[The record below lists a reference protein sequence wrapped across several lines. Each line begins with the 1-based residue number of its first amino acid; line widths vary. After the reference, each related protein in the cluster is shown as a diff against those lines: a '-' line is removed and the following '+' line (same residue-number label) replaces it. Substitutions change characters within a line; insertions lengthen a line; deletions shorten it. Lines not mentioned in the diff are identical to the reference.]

1 MGTETCLRLPGSN
14 PALSVIAEQWER
26 LALDVVSEAGSIRDV
41 TVCQHPI
48 FNFLRTIR
56 RLLAE
61 NPKDQISL
69 FFQWFPPVRCRFAA
83 APSQRWAG
91 YMGGVPDCQR
101 SKVTK
106 ATFFASGPSAAPAPV
121 VESLIARAFRE
132 SHLVFG
138 KRRFNRRT
146 FIGTSPRRSFAW
158 PNCFGAPARWYAP
171 DICQADDSGSR
182 RTSSRTASL
191 SKTPPGTPVAKFRR
205 IVSPP
210 LSRARVHST
219 DGRHPRLTCE
229 VSQAFVSTG
238 VRGRAV
244 GQSTAGGKRF

>member
-1 MGTETCLRLPGSN
+1 MTDRLGSVRKNLAVHVSLSSCLHNVKERTPVNPFRGRRQWKQSFRNLGTETRLRLPGSN

-132 SHLVFG
+132 SHLVFESCT
-138 KRRFNRRT
+138 FNRRS
-146 FIGTSPRRSFAW
+146 GWGVP
-158 PNCFGAPARWYAP
+158 CDP
-171 DICQADDSGSR
+171 D
-182 RTSSRTASL
+182 L
-191 SKTPPGTPVAKFRR
+191 
-205 IVSPP
+205 
-210 LSRARVHST
+210 
-219 DGRHPRLTCE
+219 
-229 VSQAFVSTG
+229 
-238 VRGRAV
+238 RGRNS
-244 GQSTAGGKRF
+244 Q

>member
-91 YMGGVPDCQR
+91 YMGGVPGCQLA
-101 SKVTK
+101 KVTK
-106 ATFFASGPSAAPAPV
+106 ATFFASGPPAAPAPV
-121 VESLIARAFRE
+121 VESLIARAFHE

-138 KRRFNRRT
+138 AQTFNRARLPDRPSAA
-146 FIGTSPRRSFAW
+146 TSHDHCAGRRKRWTTPRRASAGESRRPYRDRPFAVRSLSCVGLLAPGQRPSFA
-158 PNCFGAPARWYAP
+158 A
-171 DICQADDSGSR
+171 
-182 RTSSRTASL
+182 L
-191 SKTPPGTPVAKFRR
+191 SAH
-205 IVSPP
+205 
-210 LSRARVHST
+210 LSRVR
-219 DGRHPRLTCE
+219 
-229 VSQAFVSTG
+229 AFSVW
-238 VRGRAV
+238 AV
-244 GQSTAGGKRF
+244 GIGG

>member
-138 KRRFNRRT
+138 HCRFNRRVT
-146 FIGTSPRRSFAW
+146 VK
-158 PNCFGAPARWYAP
+158 
-171 DICQADDSGSR
+171 
-182 RTSSRTASL
+182 L
-191 SKTPPGTPVAKFRR
+191 
-205 IVSPP
+205 
-210 LSRARVHST
+210 
-219 DGRHPRLTCE
+219 GRHPAFGCRNGDWDRPAPLYVMPTPASFGPQAPLSPSGRETSQNPGGQVSPHCQPTSLAYARSLYGRLTFA
-229 VSQAFVSTG
+229 VDLQ
-238 VRGRAV
+238 GRA
-244 GQSTAGGKRF
+244 GFRFDRRSGAGGGAINSRR